1 MIDHGGRGNQ
11 PPEETNMSLITSGRL
26 ILYQVA
32 LFGVLIVLLGAC
44 SGSDG
49 ELSLVA
55 DVTEPDSEQKLGFA
69 FAGQEVTG
77 GGPTLTVQAGEEVT
91 VTLENN
97 DTLGPHDLAV
107 VPHLD
112 DIPTMA
118 ALGGLEEEVLW
129 GASIDSLSDGESSS
143 VTFTPDTPGS
153 YYYVCTLAGHAAA
166 GMMGEF
172 VVVDG

>member
-1 MIDHGGRGNQ
+1 
-11 PPEETNMSLITSGRL
+11 MSLIANGRL
-26 ILYQVA
+26 ILYQAA
-32 LFGVLIVLLGAC
+32 LFGVLIILLGAC
-44 SGSDG
+44 SGSEG

-55 DVTEPDSEQKLGFA
+55 NTTPTDSEQKLGYA
-69 FAGQEVTG
+69 LAGQEVTG
-77 GGPTLTVQAGEEVT
+77 GGPTLTVQTGEEVT

-97 DTLGPHDLAV
+97 HGLESHDFAV

-112 DIPTMA
+112 DIPTLA

-129 GASIDSLSDGESSS
+129 GASIDSLSDGESGS

-153 YYYVCTLAGHAAA
+153 YYYVCTLPGHAAA

-172 VVVDG
+172 VVVDD